1 MLSGVAR
8 RASGPPVPPR
18 TGNFQDEI
26 LITIGVA
33 RRCQIGAPKDQ
44 RADPLALTGGS
55 TGHVTDTLIV
65 RTLLTWVGLI
75 FPERSA
81 AVMLNK

>member
-1 MLSGVAR
+1 MKLFVAR
-8 RASGPPVPPR
+8 AGPK
-18 TGNFQDEI
+18 
-26 LITIGVA
+26 
-33 RRCQIGAPKDQ
+33 GAPIDQ
-44 RADPLALTGGS
+44 GKDPLALTGGS